1 MDKRKIILASS
12 SPRRRNL
19 LKQAGLKFRAVNTR
33 IEEDY
38 LIKKFKKKG
47 LKNLVK
53 ILSLAKAKSIVG
65 ACHGKPLDSGVPLQG
80 NEIIVGFDTIV
91 AYKNKIITKPKN
103 KKDALKKLLFLSN
116 KQHRVL
122 TGIAIID
129 LKKKRI
135 ITDYEMTKVQM
146 KKITRKEAANYINTK
161 EPFDKAGGYAIQGKG
176 RKFVKGICRDYF
188 NVVGLPLK
196 KFLLRLKQLI

>member
-1 MDKRKIILASS
+1 MNKRKIILASS
-12 SPRRRNL
+12 SPRRRHL
-19 LKQAGLKFRAVNTR
+19 LKQAGLKFRAVNTK
-33 IEEDY
+33 IKEDY

-65 ACHGKPLDSGVPLQG
+65 RTGRLPLQG
-80 NEIIVGFDTIV
+80 DEIVIGFDTV
-91 AYKNKIITKPKN
+91 VVCKNKIISKPKN
-103 KKDALKKLLFLSN
+103 KKDALKKLLYLSN
-116 KQHRVL
+116 KQHKVL

-135 ITDYEMTKVQM
+135 ITDCEITKVQM
-146 KKITRKEAANYINTK
+146 KKITRKDAIDYINTK

-176 RKFVKGICRDYF
+176 RKFVKGISGDYF
-188 NVVGLPLK
+188 NVVGLPLN
-196 KFLLRLKQLI
+196 KFFLRLKQLN

>member
-1 MDKRKIILASS
+1 MNKRKIILASS

-33 IEEDY
+33 IKEDH

-53 ILSLAKAKSIVG
+53 ILSLAKAKSIVE
-65 ACHGKPLDSGVPLQG
+65 ARRGVPLQG
-80 NEIIVGFDTIV
+80 DEIVIGFDTV
-91 AYKNKIITKPKN
+91 VVCKNKIISKPKN

-116 KQHRVL
+116 KQHKVL

-135 ITDYEMTKVQM
+135 ITDCEITKVQM
-146 KKITRKEAANYINTK
+146 KKITRKEATSYINTK

-176 RKFVKGICRDYF
+176 RKLVKGICGDYF
-188 NVVGLPLK
+188 NVVGLPLN
-196 KFLLRLKQLI
+196 KFLLRLKQLN